1 MKTYP
6 MKKALSEIFSAGLSN
21 ARLEVEYNNETIF
34 TSDSVFYELCK
45 YTDYKIGVSE
55 IFTASTAHFITLY
68 NDYRANVKAQL
79 YREWKA
85 LQAEYDPV
93 SNYDMTES
101 AHDGKKL
108 SKQTDTAT
116 PFGGTETTINR
127 YGIDSGDN
135 GEPYDKTTIKPLADT
150 KTETTKEYTGDKS
163 IIDNEGNTLSGY
175 HETND
180 HFLQRKGNI
189 GTTLA
194 SDMVEAE
201 AALREKYNDLLLRY
215 VKEFINRYC
224 FYVGGESCDY

>member
-6 MKKALSEIFSAGLSN
+6 MKTALADIFSAGLSN

-34 TSDSVFYELCK
+34 SSDSIFYELCK
-45 YTDYKIGVSE
+45 YTDYQIGVSE
-55 IFTASTAHFITLY
+55 IFSASTAHFITLY

-79 YREWKA
+79 YREWTA
-85 LQAEYDPV
+85 LKAEYDPV

-101 AHDGKKL
+101 AHDGRKL
-108 SKQTDTAT
+108 SKQTDKAT
-116 PFGGTETTINR
+116 PHGGTETTINR
-127 YGIDSGDN
+127 YGIDSDAD
-135 GEPYDKTTIKPLADT
+135 GEPYDKTTVKPLANTDT
-150 KTETTKEYTGDKS
+150 TTTKEYTSDKS
-163 IIDNEGNTLSGY
+163 IVDNEGNALTGY

-180 HFLQRKGNI
+180 HYLQRKGNI

-215 VKEFINRYC
+215 VKGFIDRYC
-224 FYVGGESCDY
+224 FYVGGC